1 MDRLGRWTYSVGDV
15 RGRQSDRQGMRL
27 IKGIFTLAIAM
38 AWGATLQAQDLEPD
52 PAEQQPQTPAV
63 EAEKLDEG
71 LAPAVKSGAVRYR
84 SLGDRDAVLAGWLA
98 GGLAQELE
106 LGQSAGRRE
115 LFGVQFGGQ
124 GPLPLEARPMIL
136 LIGGLDGRSLA
147 GSEAVIQI
155 TDQLMAQSAE
165 LSGAVTYVV
174 VPWANPDGLARWV
187 TTGSGEGRNDRALD
201 DDGDGLVDED
211 PADDLDGDGVLME
224 MLIEDPKGDW
234 VRSEDRRF
242 LRRARQGEAPRYR
255 RCIEGRDDDG
265 DGQYNEDPQG
275 GVLLDRNFPVNWEGP
290 WQGSS
295 SGPWPLSEPE
305 SLALAKL
312 VLERRTAAVLLYQ
325 GNHGQLAM
333 PGGRQPAPGLIQLP
347 FAADLPVYRRMVEIF
362 NARTGRQQAAPLRL
376 CDAYGDQRAGVA
388 MDWFYTA
395 AGALTMEV
403 GIWGPQ
409 VLKRSSDVA
418 EAGALEANRGPAEV
432 GGASLS
438 DRETLEQA
446 WARWLDESQGGLGF
460 ADWTPIDLGDGR
472 EALIGGWERFTNINP
487 PSSLLS
493 SVVKG
498 QADFV
503 LDIGRGLPKLDIVV
517 ENLRRNGRIVIVQA
531 HVRNLGSLPTGVG
544 PDAAGGGTLLR
555 LKLPEGVT
563 MVAGELENELGHLP
577 AQGQSASFEWLFV
590 APEKAVIQLEVESAW
605 AAPLGLEVRLDR

>member
-1 MDRLGRWTYSVGDV
+1 
-15 RGRQSDRQGMRL
+15 MRL
-27 IKGIFTLAIAM
+27 IKGILVVAIAM
-38 AWGATLQAQDLEPD
+38 AWGDRLQAQD
-52 PAEQQPQTPAV
+52 V
-63 EAEKLDEG
+63 EATPVQGEAPAPEADPPSLDEAPA
-71 LAPAVKSGAVRYR
+71 LAPKGGAVRYR
-84 SLGDRDAVLAGWLA
+84 SLGDRDAVLAAWLA
-98 GGLAQELE
+98 GGLAQELD

-147 GSEAVIQI
+147 GSEAVIHI
-155 TDQLMAQSAE
+155 TDQLMAQPAE

-187 TTGSGEGRNDRALD
+187 TTGSGEGRNGRSLD

-224 MLIEDPKGDW
+224 MLIEDPKGAW
-234 VRSEDRRF
+234 VRSEDGRF
-242 LRRARQGEAPRYR
+242 LRPARQGEAPRYR

-265 DGQYNEDPQG
+265 DGSYNEDQQG

-290 WQGSS
+290 WQGIS

-312 VLERRTAAVLLYQ
+312 VLERRTAVVLLYQ

-333 PGGRQPAPGLIQLP
+333 PGGMHPAPGRVELP
-347 FAADLPVYRRMVEIF
+347 FPADRPVYRRMVEIF

-376 CDAYGDQRAGVA
+376 CDAYGEQRAGVA

-409 VLKRSSDVA
+409 VLNRPSDVA
-418 EAGALEANRGPAEV
+418 EAGALEAARGPAEA
-432 GGASLS
+432 GGASMS
-438 DRETLEQA
+438 DGESLEQA
-446 WARWLDESQGGLGF
+446 WARWLDDTQGGLGY

-493 SVVKG
+493 TVVKG
-498 QADFV
+498 QAEFV
-503 LDIGRGLPKLDIVV
+503 LDIGRGLPKFEIVV

-544 PDAAGGGTLLR
+544 PTAAGGGTLLR

-563 MVAGELENELGHLP
+563 MVAGELDNDLGHLP
-577 AQGQSASFEWLFV
+577 AQGQSSSFEWLFV
-590 APEKAVIQLEVESAW
+590 APEKAVIQLEVESPW